1 MGGGASASD
10 WELRWAG
17 LQPQTGRAGGRGF
30 TLILGAQ
37 VGEASALC
45 WELRWAGFQPQ
56 TGSCGSNGRPHTK
69 GHHKGQAALGGLQSL
84 VGGWKEDLKEPER
97 LVVGGGSGGGGK
109 VLETPSQRRSYK
121 NPPAEIKDE
130 AQLGP
135 PHPPRRSPTSLIF
148 TSSRFTRRSAKFR
161 AGLEMEDRTE
171 RTEAAI

>member
-1 MGGGASASD
+1 MGGASSSY

-17 LQPQTGRAGGRGF
+17 LRPHAGSSGGRG
-30 TLILGAQ
+30 
-37 VGEASALC
+37 SAAY

-69 GHHKGQAALGGLQSL
+69 GHHKSQAALGGLQSL

-97 LVVGGGSGGGGK
+97 LVVGGRSGGVGK

-130 AQLGP
+130 AQPGP
-135 PHPPRRSPTSLIF
+135 PPSTPGEVQTSLIF

-161 AGLEMEDRTE
+161 AGLETEDRTE

>member
-1 MGGGASASD
+1 MGGASPSC

-17 LQPQTGRAGGRGF
+17 LRPSAGSSGGW
-30 TLILGAQ
+30 GS
-37 VGEASALC
+37 ASY

-130 AQLGP
+130 AQPGP
-135 PHPPRRSPTSLIF
+135 PPSPQEKSNPPSSSPPHASPDARLSLEQDWRWRTGRRGQKQ
-148 TSSRFTRRSAKFR
+148 RS
-161 AGLEMEDRTE
+161 DV
-171 RTEAAI
+171 